1 MSQPGRGAKKPR
13 IGGPKG
19 RHSRRR
25 ERSATMRITVV
36 VVLVA
41 LLIGGVL
48 LRPKSHDRP
57 SLSIAA
63 PVVKTTTTS
72 PTLPLPT
79 SNADRQAVRARA
91 GAILRTN
98 PGIVFAPSTVTDL
111 LAGSVDARVM
121 ATLSIMAGEVSA
133 LQVLAFSGDAPR
145 RTVEITAG
153 DPDQAAAFLAA
164 QQPPFRP
171 DIIRRGAVLR
181 VTFPPDLA
189 CQQRLNPQEC
199 P

>member
-1 MSQPGRGAKKPR
+1 M
-13 IGGPKG
+13 
-19 RHSRRR
+19 
-25 ERSATMRITVV
+25 
-36 VVLVA
+36 L
-41 LLIGGVL
+41 
-48 LRPKSHDRP
+48 
-57 SLSIAA
+57 AA
-63 PVVKTTTTS
+63 PLVNTTTTS

-79 SNADRQAVRARA
+79 GDADRRATRARA

-111 LAGSVDARVM
+111 LAGSVDARLM

-133 LQVLAFSGDAPR
+133 LQVLAFDGVAPR
-145 RTVEITAG
+145 PTVELTAG
-153 DPDQAAAFLAA
+153 DPDDAARFLAA
-164 QQPPFRP
+164 QQPPFRA
-171 DIIRRGAVLR
+171 DIVRQGAVLR